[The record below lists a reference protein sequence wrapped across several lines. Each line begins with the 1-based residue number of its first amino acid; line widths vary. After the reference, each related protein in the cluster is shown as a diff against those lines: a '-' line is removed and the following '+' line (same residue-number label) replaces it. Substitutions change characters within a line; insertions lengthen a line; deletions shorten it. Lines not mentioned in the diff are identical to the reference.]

1 MIRPVGYIHIPK
13 CAGKAIHRAL
23 RSDDSFVNLGHRAAY
38 PTKILCRHKTSP
50 HATEQMWHP
59 PDKVWNNEYLVKRY
73 AMRPNRF
80 TDRDWPYSTFDW
92 ANLSGF
98 YEDAITKYG
107 LYKQDNHKELEP
119 SLFFSSI
126 KNPFDQLRS
135 YWRNAFPC
143 GWMGVNVL
151 YNIKDFEH
159 FINLYCDDEIGWNLL
174 EFKTNPFYQLYLQE
188 DKPFVPKEN
197 LIRFEN
203 IKYDTERVA
212 EIMGLKN
219 IDTSKLDHTVDEK
232 RNKVYREETRYTKNM
247 VLKVRRKLHD
257 VLNEFEYDY

>member
-1 MIRPVGYIHIPK
+1 MVRPVGFIHIPK
-13 CAGKAIHRAL
+13 CAGKAIHFAL
-23 RSDDSFVNLGHRAAY
+23 SSDHSFVNLGHRAAY

-50 HATEQMWHP
+50 YATEEVWHP
-59 PDKVWNNEYLVKRY
+59 SELCENNAYLVKRES
-73 AMRPNRF
+73 MNPERF
-80 TDRDWPYSTFDW
+80 TDPDWPYSTFDW
-92 ANLSGF
+92 AYNNGF

-107 LYKQDNHKELEP
+107 LYKQENHRELEP
-119 SLFFSSI
+119 SLFFASI
-126 KNPFDQLRS
+126 RNPFEQLRS

-159 FINLYCDDEIGWNLL
+159 FINLYCDDEIGWNLP
-174 EFKTNPFYQLYLQE
+174 EFKQNPFFQLYLQE

-197 LIRFEN
+197 LIRFE
-203 IKYDTERVA
+203 KLKTDTERVA

-219 IDTSKLDHTVDEK
+219 IDTSKLEDGRAKNWGKIEYDL
-232 RNKVYREETRYTKNM
+232 TRYTKDM
-247 VLKVRRKLHD
+247 VLKVRKKLDH